1 MVRFM
6 RPWYLFLSL
15 KIEYRESFT
24 MKQMRTFCLLAILAF
39 AVGAFAQGGT
49 TPSTPAATPAP
60 QAQAAPAPPA
70 TFASLVDRQVS
81 QYEKNVVDVAEAMPA
96 DKYDFTPASLNIPG
110 AAYKDVRTFATLIK
124 HTATANFRFWT
135 TLTGEKMPEN
145 IKGPN
150 GPDELKTK
158 DQIVQFL
165 KDSFAVGH
173 RAAKTLTAENALEQ
187 VPFFRG
193 TQARLFVAS
202 GAVIHAADEYGQ
214 MVEYLRMNG
223 IVPPAS
229 RGN

>member
-1 MVRFM
+1 
-6 RPWYLFLSL
+6 
-15 KIEYRESFT
+15 
-24 MKQMRTFCLLAILAF
+24 MKQVRIFCLLAVLSLAI
-39 AVGAFAQGGT
+39 AATGQNKPAA
-49 TPSTPAATPAP
+49 PAATPAP
-60 QAQAAPAPPA
+60 QAQAAPQPPA
-70 TFASLVDRQVS
+70 TIASVVDRQVS
-81 QYEKNVVDVAEAMPA
+81 QYEKNMVDAAEAMPE
-96 DKYDFTPASLNIPG
+96 DKFNFSPDSLGIKG
-110 AAYKDVRTFATLIK
+110 SSYTGVRTFAQLIK

-145 IKGPN
+145 IKSAN
-150 GPDELKTK
+150 GPDELTK
-158 DQIVQFL
+158 KAEIVQFL

-173 RAAKTLTAENALEQ
+173 RAAKTLTTENALEQ

-229 RGN
+229 RPQN

>member
-1 MVRFM
+1 
-6 RPWYLFLSL
+6 
-15 KIEYRESFT
+15 
-24 MKQMRTFCLLAILAF
+24 MKQIRTLCLLAVLSVAL
-39 AVGAFAQGGT
+39 GGFAQSGK
-49 TPSTPAATPAP
+49 TPAAPSPTPAPSP
-60 QAQAAPAPPA
+60 QAQASPAPPA
-70 TFASLVDRQVS
+70 TISSVVDRQVS
-81 QYEKNVVDVAEAMPA
+81 QYEKNMVEAAEAMPA
-96 DKYDFTPASLNIPG
+96 DKFDFTPASLNIPG
-110 AAYKDVRTFATLIK
+110 SAYKDVRTFALLVK
-124 HTATANFRFWT
+124 HTATANYRFWT

-158 DQIVQFL
+158 AEIIQFL

-173 RAAKTLTAENALEQ
+173 RAAKSLTPENALEQ

-193 TQARLFVAS
+193 TQPRLFVAS

-214 MVEYLRMNG
+214 MIEYLRMNG

>member
-1 MVRFM
+1 
-6 RPWYLFLSL
+6 
-15 KIEYRESFT
+15 
-24 MKQMRTFCLLAILAF
+24 MKQLRMFCLLAILAF

-49 TPSTPAATPAP
+49 KPATPAASPAP
-60 QAQAAPAPPA
+60 QAQASPAPPA
-70 TFASLVDRQVS
+70 TFALVVDRQVS
-81 QYEKNVVDVAEAMPA
+81 QYEKNVVEAAEAMPA
-96 DKYDFTPASLNIPG
+96 DKFDFTPASLKIPG
-110 AAYKDVRTFATLIK
+110 AAYSDVRTFATLVK
-124 HTATANFRFWT
+124 HTATANYRLWT
-135 TLTGEKMPEN
+135 NVTGEKMPEN

-158 DQIVQFL
+158 EQIMQFL

-214 MVEYLRMNG
+214 MIEYLRMNG

-229 RGN
+229 RGQ

>member
-1 MVRFM
+1 
-6 RPWYLFLSL
+6 
-15 KIEYRESFT
+15 
-24 MKQMRTFCLLAILAF
+24 MKHLRTLCLLANLSF

-49 TPSTPAATPAP
+49 T
-60 QAQAAPAPPA
+60 AAPAPSPA
-70 TFASLVDRQVS
+70 APPAAASSPQAQPTPAPLMTIAAIVERQVS
-81 QYEKNVVDVAEAMPA
+81 SYEKLVVEAAEAMPD
-96 DKYDFTPASLNIPG
+96 DKFNFSPASLNIPG
-110 AAYKDVRTFATLIK
+110 SAYKDVRTFAVLIK
-124 HTATANFRFWT
+124 HTATANYRFWT

-145 IKGPN
+145 IKGTN

-158 DQIVQFL
+158 AEIVQFL

-173 RAAKTLTAENALEQ
+173 RAAKTLTPENAAEQ

-193 TQARLFVAS
+193 TAARLYIAT
-202 GAVIHAADEYGQ
+202 GAVIHDADEYGQ